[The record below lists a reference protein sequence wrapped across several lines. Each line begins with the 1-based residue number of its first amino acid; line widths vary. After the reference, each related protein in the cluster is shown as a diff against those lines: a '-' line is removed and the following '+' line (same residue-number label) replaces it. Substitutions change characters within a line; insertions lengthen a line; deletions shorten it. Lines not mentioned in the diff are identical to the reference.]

1 MVAVPHTNDPS
12 VFHGGAGTGDSM
24 NVQHAAAGQMD
35 GTLQDIIPGSSLPSG
50 AMSLNLENKYV
61 TKRFKQQ

>member
-1 MVAVPHTNDPS
+1 MVAVPHTNDPL

-35 GTLQDIIPGSSLPSG
+35 GTLPPGSSLSSG
-50 AMSLNLENKYV
+50 AMSLNLEK
-61 TKRFKQQ
+61 